1 MIDRVREHAAR
12 SKATIINAMRN
23 DPMDV
28 SEESLDPRSHSWQNA
43 INRYQMALQ
52 NLEPESMGHRGAME
66 MLILIE
72 NLQAS
77 SLVAGLHAH
86 TSHERLVLKRPD
98 QLVGTHLPG
107 IGIDGCGN
115 RTFRCTLW
123 IPASET
129 SPRAQTVALATSVEH
144 AVEIIETFT
153 RALWTAN
160 GPFLRVF

>member
-1 MIDRVREHAAR
+1 
-12 SKATIINAMRN
+12 
-23 DPMDV
+23 
-28 SEESLDPRSHSWQNA
+28 
-43 INRYQMALQ
+43 
-52 NLEPESMGHRGAME
+52 ME

-77 SLVAGLHAH
+77 SRVAGLNAH

-98 QLVGTHLPG
+98 QSVGTHLPG
-107 IGIDGCGN
+107 IFIDDCGN

-129 SPRAQTVALATSVEH
+129 SPETKTVAVANSVEH
-144 AVEIIETFT
+144 AVEIIQSFT

-160 GPFLRVF
+160 GPFLKVF